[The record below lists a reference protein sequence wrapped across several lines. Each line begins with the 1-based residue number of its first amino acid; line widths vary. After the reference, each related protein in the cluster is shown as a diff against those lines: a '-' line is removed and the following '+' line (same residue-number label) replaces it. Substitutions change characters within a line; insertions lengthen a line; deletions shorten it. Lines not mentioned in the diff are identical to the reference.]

1 MVTGATIEAHQL
13 KGGGGVRSGERG
25 SRRGRGE
32 MEERWHREIVL
43 RHCEKVFGT
52 RYDSQLRKWRS
63 RSRLVE
69 VLEKVFGTKYD
80 S

>member
-1 MVTGATIEAHQL
+1 
-13 KGGGGVRSGERG
+13 
-25 SRRGRGE
+25 